1 MYINKIIFNIKY
13 KNIVL
18 LLNIHIIINHEY
30 FNEK

>member
-18 LLNIHIIINHEY
+18 LLNIHIINHEY